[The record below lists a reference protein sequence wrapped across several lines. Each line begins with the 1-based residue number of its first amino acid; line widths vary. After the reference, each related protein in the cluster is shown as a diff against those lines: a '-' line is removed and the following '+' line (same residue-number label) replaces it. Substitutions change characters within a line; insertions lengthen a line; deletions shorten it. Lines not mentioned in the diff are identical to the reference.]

1 MLSYLQPLICSLY
14 ALKDIVHLSGGC
26 KAPYYYSNFLPLE
39 NKENRILQDN
49 TEALV
54 SQASSIKLVEF
65 SAELFNSEV
74 ISLEVKDTFA
84 AMGNTVDHQLRLR
97 YLLVQVCESVKH
109 NAEVFHHFLQVLTL
123 HGGRVEEVAKHILE
137 EWRVSEKGAKG
148 KAEFD
153 GACSSQEGGDD
164 LMEEDVIYLMKILSG
179 VTNIWEELGIAL
191 GLSKALLED
200 CSRGGNNKLRLHNLL
215 CMWVKGKYQ
224 VALPATLKNLKQE
237 LASELVGAT
246 DVALNLEQKFWEAK
260 RAVLTIG
267 VGWAPGL
274 ATALSII
281 DQSHNT
287 QVADGTST
295 LLEVQVSDS
304 EAVSYQW
311 MKDGQSLSDNLVYSG
326 THTAKLSINPASQ
339 GTVGKYTCHIT
350 KGSEKVISKEVVL
363 ISPEKKHLIKL
374 YSKDTDVPEDS
385 WPPKVTSTFISLAL
399 IKKSKGVTDDYK
411 YSVRG
416 DVDDILE
423 TKVKVEF
430 EEVFGEYKSGALVL
444 VEGRPGC
451 GKTTLV
457 HKVTRD
463 WATGEV
469 VLKDA
474 SLVFLIT
481 LRSLA
486 NRKSEK
492 LSDLLGLLYLNTQKC
507 EKLVS
512 DIENSNGEG
521 VCFILDGLDEFRPQD
536 ETKSVIH
543 QLLYSKYLPEAMI
556 IVASR
561 PVATG
566 ELRSKAH
573 VTGRIE
579 VLGFSHQQ
587 ILEYIDKYPFTSKS
601 ETSPSQLKAYLNSHH
616 NLLHMCFLPVHV
628 AMICF
633 LYEHED
639 GIIPPTETKIYEHFT
654 RFIVLRKLRRSNE
667 DAHLSSI
674 EDLCGDDREYFDSLC
689 HLAFDMTI
697 RSTQTVHQGET
708 KVPLSLGTGPNDA
721 PSLGLI
727 TIDRTAGLDG
737 LDNTYAFLHL
747 TFQEYL
753 TAFYIANLK
762 EEEQMEMITLHPGKN
777 HMRVVW
783 KFFSGMVKFENNVAQ
798 IEHIIKSSGLKSGN
812 ANLYA
817 VQCAYESQQHVVCDS
832 IVKGSMGKLSYD
844 ICILSLADMTAI
856 GYVISTTS
864 HPVTE
869 LSMVRSHLHVD
880 HVRTLLRNIS
890 NNKLKCIKNLDLHGN
905 NIGSEG
911 VVALADGLKSC
922 NNLQI
927 LNLYSN
933 NIGVEGAV
941 ALADGLKSCNNLHKL
956 YLSDN
961 SIGDEGLEVLA
972 DGLKSYNNLEE
983 LDLSGNYIGAVGSV
997 ALADGLKSCI
1007 NLQVLHL
1014 SDNYISAE
1022 GAVALADGLKSCN
1035 NLQSLLLMENK
1046 IGDEG
1051 AVALADGL
1059 KSCNNLQ
1066 TLELSDNNVSNEGA
1080 VALADG
1086 LMSCSS
1092 IHELYLSNNSI
1103 GDEGGVALADALKY
1117 CNNLQVLGLTDND
1130 IGDEGAIALAVGL
1143 KSSNKLQTLRIYN
1156 NSIGAEGTAS
1166 LRAHLKCH
1174 DLWLKLI

>member
-1 MLSYLQPLICSLY
+1 M
-14 ALKDIVHLSGGC
+14 
-26 KAPYYYSNFLPLE
+26 
-39 NKENRILQDN
+39 QDN
-49 TEALV
+49 MEALV
-54 SQASSIKLVEF
+54 SQASSIKLAEF
-65 SAELFNSEV
+65 SAELFHSEV
-74 ISLEVKDTFA
+74 IPLEVKDAFA
-84 AMGNTVDHQLRLR
+84 AMDDTVDHQLRLR
-97 YLLVQVCESVKH
+97 YLLVQVCECVKH
-109 NAEVFHHFLQVLTL
+109 DAEVFHRFLQVLVL
-123 HGGRVEEVAKHILE
+123 HGGRAEEIAKHILE
-137 EWRVSEKGAKG
+137 EWCVSEMRAEGE
-148 KAEFD
+148 AEFD

-164 LMEEDVIYLMKILSG
+164 LMEGDVVYLMKILSG

-191 GLSKALLED
+191 GMTKAVLED

-215 CMWVKGKYQ
+215 CVWVEGKYQ
-224 VALPATLKNLKQE
+224 TPRPATLKILKQE
-237 LASELVGAT
+237 LASELVGAA
-246 DVALNLEQKFWEAK
+246 DVAQSLEQEFWKAK
-260 RAVLTIG
+260 RAVPIIG
-267 VGWAPGL
+267 VGRTPGL
-274 ATALSII
+274 ATALSLV
-281 DQSHNT
+281 DQSNKT

-311 MKDGQSLSDNLVYSG
+311 MKEGQSLCDNLVYSG

-363 ISPEKKHLIKL
+363 ISPEKKHLINL
-374 YSKDTDVPEDS
+374 YSKDSDVPEDS

-457 HKVTRD
+457 HKVSRD
-463 WATGEV
+463 WATGEDI
-469 VLKDA
+469 LKNA

-566 ELRSKAH
+566 KLRSKSH

-633 LYEHED
+633 LYEHEN

-654 RFIVLRKLRRSNE
+654 RFIVLRKQRRINE
-667 DAHLSSI
+667 DAHLSTL

-697 RSTQTVHQGET
+697 RSTQTVHQRET

-783 KFFSGMVKFENNVAQ
+783 KFYSGMAKFENNVAQ
-798 IEHIIKSSGLKSGN
+798 IEHIIKSSGLEVGN

-817 VQCAYESQQHVVCDS
+817 VQCAYESQQHVVCNS
-832 IVKGSMGKLSYD
+832 IVKGSMGKLSCVL
-844 ICILSLADMTAI
+844 CILSLADMTAI

-864 HPVTE
+864 HPVTV
-869 LSMVRSHLHVD
+869 LDMGRCHLHDD
-880 HVRTLLRNIS
+880 HIRTLLRNVS
-890 NNKLKCIKNLDLHGN
+890 YNKLKFIKNLDLQGN
-905 NIGSEG
+905 NIGS
-911 VVALADGLKSC
+911 
-922 NNLQI
+922 
-927 LNLYSN
+927 
-933 NIGVEGAV
+933 
-941 ALADGLKSCNNLHKL
+941 
-956 YLSDN
+956 
-961 SIGDEGLEVLA
+961 
-972 DGLKSYNNLEE
+972 
-983 LDLSGNYIGAVGSV
+983 
-997 ALADGLKSCI
+997 
-1007 NLQVLHL
+1007 
-1014 SDNYISAE
+1014 E

-1035 NLQSLLLMENK
+1035 NLQTLNLNSNNIGAEGAIALADGLKSCNNLKTLVLADSNIGDEGAVALADGLKSCSNLQTLNLSDNDISAEGIVALVDALKSCNNLQELHLSANYIGAEGALALADGLKSNLKSLVLTGNNIGDDGAVALADGLKSCNNLHTLDLTENNIGDKGAVALADGLKSCSNMHLLYLANNSIGDEGAVALADGLKSCKNLQLLGLSDNN

-1059 KSCNNLQ
+1059 KSCNNL
-1066 TLELSDNNVSNEGA
+1066 
-1080 VALADG
+1080 
-1086 LMSCSS
+1086 
-1092 IHELYLSNNSI
+1092 Y
-1103 GDEGGVALADALKY
+1103 ALK
-1117 CNNLQVLGLTDND
+1117 
-1130 IGDEGAIALAVGL
+1130 
-1143 KSSNKLQTLRIYN
+1143 IYN
-1156 NSIGAEGTAS
+1156 NNIYAEGAAA
-1166 LRAHLKCH
+1166 LRTHLNCH
-1174 DLWLKLI
+1174 DLWLNLIKYL